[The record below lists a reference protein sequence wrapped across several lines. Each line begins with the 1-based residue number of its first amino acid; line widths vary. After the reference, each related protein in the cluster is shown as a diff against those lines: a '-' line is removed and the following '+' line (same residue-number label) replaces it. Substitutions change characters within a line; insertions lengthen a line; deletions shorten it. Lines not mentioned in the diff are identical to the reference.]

1 VKAPRSSAIRAFVR
15 ARATIVIEGGSIIST
30 KAPFAIVRVTMV
42 PTKGP
47 AAIQDATVV
56 STKGS
61 IVIEGGRIVL
71 TKGPVV
77 ILRGAIVSTE
87 GPVTIQDATV
97 VSTKGSLSF
106 RGGTFVRTKATIVN
120 HRSPVVMTIVEI
132 VNEKGEVVE
141 EGAAFRTSVR
151 AARGQGGPVYSAD
164 SMVGRPKVGAS
175 LLALLAGVAIPS
187 LLHSARAD
195 EAAWSLVWEA
205 PAGCPSEANVRDA
218 VAQLLGTGGPPPA
231 SVSARAVVQRTSSDH
246 WIVQLTTV
254 REGARGE
261 RVVEATS
268 CPSLAS
274 ATALIVA
281 LTIDPE
287 RVAANS
293 PPSGAASSTLPS
305 ATPVSTAAA
314 STVAPLPSA
323 SASTPPPAPP
333 PPSSSAVPAPVPR
346 AVSSPPPARA
356 PAPARDEGPRR
367 FALLLEGMGDVGSL
381 PSVSDGISASLAVTF
396 DALRL
401 EVFGSHLFAQPF
413 YAASLPSIGSNLDLW
428 SGGLRGCYL
437 PDQGVLALGACAG
450 LEAGQLQGNGFGSLR
465 GPYQTFTPASQGG
478 LWIAPVAGGRLAWRI
493 APYFSLVIDLGIAV
507 PLQRDTFD
515 IDGASGATHQA
526 SPVVA
531 RGAAGPE
538 LRF

>member
-1 VKAPRSSAIRAFVR
+1 MVR
-15 ARATIVIEGGSIIST
+15 
-30 KAPFAIVRVTMV
+30 
-42 PTKGP
+42 
-47 AAIQDATVV
+47 
-56 STKGS
+56 
-61 IVIEGGRIVL
+61 
-71 TKGPVV
+71 
-77 ILRGAIVSTE
+77 
-87 GPVTIQDATV
+87 
-97 VSTKGSLSF
+97 
-106 RGGTFVRTKATIVN
+106 
-120 HRSPVVMTIVEI
+120 
-132 VNEKGEVVE
+132 
-141 EGAAFRTSVR
+141 
-151 AARGQGGPVYSAD
+151 
-164 SMVGRPKVGAS
+164 RPKVGAC
-175 LLALLAGVAIPS
+175 LLALLAGVAAPS
-187 LLHSARAD
+187 LLRSARAD

-205 PAGCPSEANVRDA
+205 PAGCPSESSVRDA

-293 PPSGAASSTLPS
+293 PSSGAAPSTLPS
-305 ATPVSTAAA
+305 ATPVATGAASTAA
-314 STVAPLPSA
+314 PPPSA
-323 SASTPPPAPP
+323 SASLPPSPP

-346 AVSSPPPARA
+346 AVSPPPSTRA

-381 PSVSDGISASLAVTF
+381 PSVSDGLSASLAMTF

-413 YAASLPSIGSNLDLW
+413 YAASFPSIGSNLDLW

-437 PDQGVLALGACAG
+437 PDHGVLALGACAG
-450 LEAGQLQGNGFGSLR
+450 LEMGQLQGNGFGSLR

-507 PLQRDTFD
+507 PLERDTFD
-515 IDGASGATHQA
+515 IAGAAGASHQA
-526 SPVVA
+526 FPVVA